1 MLMQAIG
8 QQYLRNAVHQALMR
22 AIHKHYLRDAR
33 SQGLDGQVQGA
44 AISVTQRM
52 SSNLQLNLHWHVLLA
67 DGVCTEQDG
76 QATFHPAEPLNTMR
90 VQETLHDAV
99 LRIDKVLKRK
109 GWQDR
114 LPCDN

>member
-1 MLMQAIG
+1 
-8 QQYLRNAVHQALMR
+8 
-22 AIHKHYLRDAR
+22 
-33 SQGLDGQVQGA
+33 
-44 AISVTQRM
+44 
-52 SSNLQLNLHWHVLLA
+52 
-67 DGVCTEQDG
+67 
-76 QATFHPAEPLNTMR
+76 MR